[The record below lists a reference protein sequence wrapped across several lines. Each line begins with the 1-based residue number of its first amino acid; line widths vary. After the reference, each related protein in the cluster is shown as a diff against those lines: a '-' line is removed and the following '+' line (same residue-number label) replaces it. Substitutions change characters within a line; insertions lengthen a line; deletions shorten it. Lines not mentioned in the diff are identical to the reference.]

1 MRYSSI
7 RGLLTIGVLAC
18 VVAGL
23 PAAQSQPPP
32 QPQSEKPAEK
42 PQEQTQ
48 PPRFRADVNLV
59 RVDAYPLRDGK
70 PVFDLKAEE
79 FEVFEDGVLQKIATF
94 EHVVVRPAGP
104 QTERIEVSSQR
115 ESLQAAA
122 NPRNRVFVIF
132 LDTPNVSVES
142 AHAINEPLIR
152 LMDRILGPDDL
163 VGVMTPAM
171 AASQVVLGRKTQ
183 VIEDSLRQNWPW
195 GTRFSVM
202 RDAQEDSYNACYPP
216 YAGEG
221 MESPVAGEM
230 IARKR
235 ERATLE
241 ALEDLVRYLR
251 TVREERKAILT
262 VTEGWLLYRENPG
275 LTKLRKDPLTGETEP
290 IPGVDPV
297 GVGPNG
303 KLTTKDPRRN
313 IGGSM
318 TKSEC
323 DTDRM
328 RLAAMDNRQFFLDL
342 LADANRGNASF
353 YPIDPRGLPV
363 FDNPIGP
370 APPPPINI
378 DRAMLKDRIESLRTL
393 AENTDGIAVVNNNDL
408 DKGLRR
414 ISDDL
419 TSYYLLGYY
428 STNPKLDG
436 RYRAL
441 KVRVKQPGVQVRA
454 RPGYRAATEAEVTAA
469 RRAADAPVP
478 EATRAI
484 NAAIDRLGRVRPD
497 TRFLINAVASAGAKR
512 SLWVAGELQPPAGR
526 PDDFAQGATAD
537 IEATAGGA
545 STTTRVTLR
554 AGERTFLTTMPLPAG
569 GGELSIRA
577 RLVASSGGALPV
589 SDMLRIDTSSR
600 HAAACSSDAGSRP
613 AIGSCRPQISAS
625 AEPNASDSSFRSVP
639 TRNLALARLLDR
651 TGQPMQ
657 VPVTVGERMDEPTGQ
672 RWITADLVLAA
683 LSGGDYAIEIEVI
696 GDDKS
701 QRIVSAIR
709 VVR

>member
-1 MRYSSI
+1 VRYSSI
-7 RGLLTIGVLAC
+7 RGLLTIGVLAS

-32 QPQSEKPAEK
+32 QPQPQSEK

-59 RVDAYPLRDGK
+59 RVDAYPLRDGR

-115 ESLQAAA
+115 ESIQAAA

-183 VIEDSLRQNWPW
+183 VIEDSLRRNWPW

-216 YAGEG
+216 YAGDG
-221 MESPVAGEM
+221 VESPVAREM
-230 IARKR
+230 IVRKR

-393 AENTDGIAVVNNNDL
+393 AENTDGIAVVDSNDL
-408 DKGLRR
+408 DKGLKR

-454 RPGYRAATEAEVTAA
+454 RPGYRASTEAEVTAA
-469 RRAADAPVP
+469 RSAADAPVP

-497 TRFLINAVASAGAKR
+497 TRFLINAVASTGAKR
-512 SLWVAGELQPPAGR
+512 SLWVAGELQPQAGR

-577 RLVASSGGALPV
+577 RLVAASGGALPV
-589 SDMLRIDTSSR
+589 SDMLRIDTSLGMQPLLFRRGIATGNRLVPAADLRFSR
-600 HAAACSSDAGSRP
+600 TERVRLELPVEADAKPGS
-613 AIGSCRPQISAS
+613 G
-625 AEPNASDSSFRSVP
+625 
-639 TRNLALARLLDR
+639 RLLDR
-651 TGQPMQ
+651 TGQPTQ
-657 VPVTVGERMDEPTGQ
+657 VPVTVGERVDDATGQ
-672 RWITADLVLAA
+672 RWITADVVLAA

-696 GDDKS
+696 GGDKS

>member
-1 MRYSSI
+1 
-7 RGLLTIGVLAC
+7 VLAC

-23 PAAQSQPPP
+23 PAAQSQPQP
-32 QPQSEKPAEK
+32 QPQSEKP
-42 PQEQTQ
+42 QEQAQ

-70 PVFDLKAEE
+70 PVFDLKAED
-79 FEVFEDGVLQKIATF
+79 FEVFEDGALQKIATF
-94 EHVVVRPAGP
+94 EHVIVRPAGP

-122 NPRNRVFVIF
+122 NPRNRVFIIF

-183 VIEDSLRQNWPW
+183 VIEDSLRRNWPW

-216 YAGEG
+216 TVGEG
-221 MESPVAGEM
+221 SESPLAREM

-251 TVREERKAILT
+251 TVREERKAILA
-262 VTEGWLLYRENPG
+262 VTEGWLLYRENSR
-275 LTKLRKDPLTGETEP
+275 LTELRKDPLTGETEP
-290 IPGVDPV
+290 IPGVEPV

-378 DRAMLKDRIESLRTL
+378 DRAMLKDRIDSLRTL
-393 AENTDGIAVVNNNDL
+393 AENTDGIAVVDNNDL

-428 STNPKLDG
+428 SSNPKLDG

-454 RPGYRAATEAEVTAA
+454 RPGYRAATEAEITAA
-469 RRAADAPVP
+469 RGAADAPVP

-497 TRFLINAVASAGAKR
+497 TRFLINAVASTGAKP
-512 SLWVAGELQPPAGR
+512 SLWVAGELQPQAGR

-569 GGELSIRA
+569 GSELSIRA

-589 SDMLRIDTSSR
+589 SDMLRIDTSAGIQPLLFRRGLTTGNRLVPAADLRFSR
-600 HAAACSSDAGSRP
+600 TERVRLELPVGADAKPG
-613 AIGSCRPQISAS
+613 AG
-625 AEPNASDSSFRSVP
+625 
-639 TRNLALARLLDR
+639 RLLDR

-672 RWITADLVLAA
+672 RWITADLALAA

-696 GDDKS
+696 GGDKS